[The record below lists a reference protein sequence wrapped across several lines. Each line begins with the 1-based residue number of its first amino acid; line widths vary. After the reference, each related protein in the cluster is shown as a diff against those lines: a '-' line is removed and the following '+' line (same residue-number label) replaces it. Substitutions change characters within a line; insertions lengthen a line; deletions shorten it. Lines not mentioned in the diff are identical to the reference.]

1 MMKIKILGRS
11 CLTAVLLVVLG
22 QVACTKYENPPA
34 IFEDQEDG
42 RALETRRKVLFISVD
57 GAVGAVV
64 KDVMP
69 ANIAAMLPS
78 SKYTFDALADENTG
92 DAASWM
98 TMMSGV
104 SSNAHHI
111 EDDSFIPKPDEH
123 DHHANAAGYPSLL
136 YRMATLAPSLRSYVV
151 ARNAGISNRLLVSA
165 SESYHATSDEETK
178 DVAVELLKSKISDV
192 LLLQFTDVLDAGKSG
207 GFSAEN
213 SGYVDALNRVDGY
226 IGEVMAALKAREN
239 FEFEDWLIIITSNH
253 GGLGDSYGGDSAEE
267 RNIFAVF
274 QNPRFKGLE
283 LFADKME
290 ALRFFGF
297 YDPLQ
302 ANYAHYGPSAFRGRN
317 NPVDLAAEKIY
328 DAANTGELTVEAKI
342 KMNAVQGGYAY
353 ALNTPFLGKN
363 AQRTGST
370 PGWAFFKSG
379 ASLTFYAADGAT
391 KIESG
396 MGAVS
401 SAGEWAH
408 ITAVLLKVNNVP
420 TAKLYVNGALVAS
433 PSNSSLNMSNVASS
447 TGLTFGYF
455 PYIFSGLP
463 IDVQLC
469 DVHIWNSA
477 LSDSEVAAHANRIGL
492 PDNALQDSRL
502 VGYWPMDQLVNNTFA
517 NKLSGKPA
525 VAAQGSTRKIISAND
540 MPFADPNA
548 VLFQSTDVFTQIFYW
563 MQLQAQ
569 DTWNLEGQVF
579 LNRFEAEFLVE

>member
-1 MMKIKILGRS
+1 MKILNRFS
-11 CLTAVLLVVLG
+11 LMAVLLIVLG
-22 QVACTKYENPPA
+22 QVACTKYVNPPA

-42 RALETRRKVLFISVD
+42 RALEVRRKVLFISVD

-64 KDVMP
+64 KEVMP
-69 ANIAAMLPS
+69 TNIAAMLPT
-78 SKYTFDALADENTG
+78 SKYTFDALADEDTG

-104 SSNAHHI
+104 SSSAHHI

-165 SESYHATSDEETK
+165 NESHQATSDEEVK
-178 DVAVELLKSKISDV
+178 DLAVELLGTKISDV
-192 LLLQFTDVLDAGKSG
+192 LLLQFTDVLDAGKAG
-207 GFSAEN
+207 GFSSQN
-213 SGYVDALNRVDGY
+213 SAYVNALNRVDGY
-226 IGEVMAALKAREN
+226 IGEVTAALRAREN
-239 FEFEDWLIIITSNH
+239 FEFEDWLIVITSNH
-253 GGLGDSYGGDSAEE
+253 GGVANSYGGNSAEE

-274 QNPRFKGLE
+274 QNPQFKGLE
-283 LFADKME
+283 LVADKME

-297 YDPLQ
+297 NDPLQ
-302 ANYAHYGPSAFRGRN
+302 SSYAYYSASAFRGRN
-317 NPVDLAAEKIY
+317 NPVDNEAEKIY
-328 DAANTGELTVEAKI
+328 NAAHTGELTVEAKI

-379 ASLTFYAADGAT
+379 ASLTFYAADGST

-433 PSNSSLNMSNVASS
+433 PSNESLNIANLASS

-463 IDVQLC
+463 IDLQLC
-469 DVHIWNSA
+469 DVHIWNAA
-477 LSDSEVAAHANRIGL
+477 LSDSEVAANANRIGL
-492 PDNALQDSRL
+492 PETALQDSRL
-502 VGYWPMDQLVNNTFA
+502 VGYWPMDELVD
-517 NKLSGKPA
+517 NKFENKISGKPA
-525 VAAQGSTRKIISAND
+525 VAAQGATRKIISAND

-579 LNRFEAEFLVE
+579 LNRFEAEFLVD

>member
-1 MMKIKILGRS
+1 MVMLM
-11 CLTAVLLVVLG
+11 LVLG
-22 QVACTKYENPPA
+22 HVACTKYENPPA
-34 IFEDQEDG
+34 IFEEQEDG
-42 RALETRRKVLFISVD
+42 RAMEMRRKVLFISVD
-57 GAVGAVV
+57 GAVGTVV
-64 KDVMP
+64 KEVMP
-69 ANIAAMLPS
+69 TNIEAMLAT

-104 SSNAHHI
+104 SSSAHHI
-111 EDDSFIPKPDEH
+111 EDDSFIPKPDEN
-123 DHHANAAGYPSLL
+123 DHHANTAGYPSML
-136 YRMATLAPSLRSYVV
+136 YRMATLAPSLRTYAV
-151 ARNAGISNRLLVSA
+151 ARNAGISDRLLVSA
-165 SESYHATSDEETK
+165 NESHQATSDEEVK
-178 DVAVELLKSKISDV
+178 DLAVGLLDTKISDV
-192 LLLQFTDVLDAGKSG
+192 LILQFTDVLEAGKIG
-207 GFSAEN
+207 GFSADN

-226 IGEVMAALKAREN
+226 IGEILAAMKAREN
-239 FEFEDWLIIITSNH
+239 FEFEDWLVVITSNH
-253 GGLGDSYGGDSAEE
+253 GGIENSYGGDSAEE

-274 QNPRFKGLE
+274 QNPRFRSLE
-283 LFADKME
+283 LVADKME

-297 YDPLQ
+297 FDPLQ
-302 ANYAHYGPSAFRGRN
+302 PSYAYYGASAFRGRN
-317 NPVDLAAEKIY
+317 NPVDNDAEKVY
-328 DAANTGELTVEAKI
+328 NAAYTGELTVEAKI

-363 AQRTGST
+363 AQRTGQT

-379 ASLTFYAADGAT
+379 AGLTFYAADGAT

-396 MGAVS
+396 MGTVS

-433 PSNSSLNMSNVASS
+433 PSNESLNMANLASS

-463 IDVQLC
+463 IDMQMC
-469 DVHIWNSA
+469 DVHIWNKA
-477 LSDSEVAAHANRIGL
+477 LSDSEVAENANRIGL
-492 PDNALQDSRL
+492 PATALQDSRL
-502 VGYWPMDQLVNNTFA
+502 VGYWPMDELVNSKFENRV
-517 NKLSGKPA
+517 SGKPA
-525 VAAQGSTRKIISAND
+525 VAAQGVTRKIISAND

-563 MQLQAQ
+563 MQLQTQ

-579 LNRFEAEFLVE
+579 LGRFESEFLVD